1 VHELLVLETPEE
13 YAVLQ
18 VGPLESRAERSN
30 HTSLPAATPLL
41 IQLSFW
47 AASTHCWL
55 VLNF

>member
-1 VHELLVLETPEE
+1 MLETPEE